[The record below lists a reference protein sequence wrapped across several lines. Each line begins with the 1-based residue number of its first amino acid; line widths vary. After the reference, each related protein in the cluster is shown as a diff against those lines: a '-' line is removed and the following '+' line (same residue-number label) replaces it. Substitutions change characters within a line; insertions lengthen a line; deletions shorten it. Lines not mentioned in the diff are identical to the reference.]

1 VKTINFRVSDD
12 EHALMHFI
20 AEHEGLTLT
29 AYIRRHFILQARV
42 LGIAPNPQL
51 TPAHSPT
58 PASAPPRPLASGLP
72 PRPKEFVNARW
83 YAHSAYETERLYD
96 RLTAEGHTEQD
107 VADWYQQ
114 PVEALRARVDSV
126 RNPALTEEEKI
137 ASQCALL
144 TMRANALGLPPPGQ
158 AAPHVLDP
166 AVAAKLDD
174 LFP

>member
-1 VKTINFRVSDD
+1 MSVSS
-12 EHALMHFI
+12 L
-20 AEHEGLTLT
+20 
-29 AYIRRHFILQARV
+29 IRRQMHRFAKEQGFVGDLDATVVANER
-42 LGIAPNPQL
+42 A
-51 TPAHSPT
+51 
-58 PASAPPRPLASGLP
+58 PLASGLP

-137 ASQCALL
+137 ARQRALL